1 MAERC
6 TPKEN
11 QVMEGGVGLNTNYL
25 AKKAAGVVKEWR
37 RRKRSREWR
46 GKEEEE

>member
-6 TPKEN
+6 TPKGS

-25 AKKAAGVVKEWR
+25 AKKASGVVKEWR
-37 RRKRSREWR
+37 RSREWR
-46 GKEEEE
+46 VGEEE